1 MDITNGKAVSNLA
14 RWNFWLMSTAV
25 IVYFFVNFQRS
36 AIPGTIFNELQSS
49 FNATAGQVTLISA
62 AFMYVYAATQLL
74 AGLATDKFGGVRV
87 IIVSGLL
94 FVAGSMIS
102 PLCGNLGILLFS
114 RVLVGLGAG
123 GIYLAIVKELDRL
136 YPEKFTA
143 LLGAII
149 LLGYSGSIFGG
160 LPLSKA
166 VAVISWRKVLI
177 LVAVLSLLAYIG
189 FIYCRKHI
197 KLPEIRKE
205 RISLKPFWIVLA
217 SSDNRWL
224 LISGGVGYTVY
235 YLMLAIVGKKVLEDV
250 CGTAPAVAGACLSLM
265 VVVSGGM
272 NFLNGYLS
280 TRWGNVRKPFMIGSF
295 TVAVIGTLMGLIGLQ
310 INAGT
315 AYFFAVMLFIAASAG
330 FSSISNSLVRE
341 YTPSQYTGSG
351 TSVINCVAY
360 LGVAV
365 VGNLAGYL
373 MEFFGRGKVV
383 ITENARIYPVSSYE
397 AIFILSLIIS
407 VVALA
412 GTFKLKE
419 TYGKNICKQD
429 SESKGEL

>member
-1 MDITNGKAVSNLA
+1 MEISNGKPVNNLA
-14 RWNFWLMSTAV
+14 RWNFWLMATAV

-102 PLCGNLGILLFS
+102 PLCGNLGMLLFS

-149 LLGYSGSIFGG
+149 LLGYGGSIFGG

-166 VAVISWRKVLI
+166 VAVVSWQKVLMA
-177 LVAVLSLLAYIG
+177 VAVLSLMGYAG
-189 FIYCRKHI
+189 FFYCSKHI
-197 KLPEIRKE
+197 KLPEIMKE

-217 SSDNRWL
+217 SRNNRWL
-224 LISGGVGYTVY
+224 LVSGGVGYTVY
-235 YLMLAIVGKKVLEDV
+235 YLMLAIVGKKVLEDF
-250 CGTAPAVAGACLSLM
+250 CGTAPAVAGTCLSLM
-265 VVVSGGM
+265 VVLSGGM

-280 TRWGNVRKPFMIGSF
+280 TRFGNVRKPFMTGSF
-295 TVAVIGTLMGLIGLQ
+295 VVAVIGGVLGVIGLK
-310 INAGT
+310 IHAGT
-315 AYFFAVMLFIAASAG
+315 AYFFTVMLLIAASAG

-341 YTPSQYTGSG
+341 YTPAQYTGSG
-351 TSVINCVAY
+351 TSVINCIAY
-360 LGVAV
+360 LAVAV
-365 VGNLAGYL
+365 VGNVAGYL

-383 ITENARIYPVSSYE
+383 ITETARIYPAESYE

-407 VVALA
+407 VVALL

-419 TYGKNICKQD
+419 TYGKNICEQD
-429 SESKGEL
+429 SEQTGK